1 MNRRYPARRPPR
13 RTSAARRSS
22 RPRRS
27 RKAGQLRTVEIL
39 LIAAAALW
47 AADAVSNWIT
57 ANRTAVLLTLLAAT
71 MAATAVLW
79 IRHRRPGSP
88 RPSPPPS
95 PQAHYRAEHMDRLH
109 HRDFEYAVRDL
120 MIRDGCRDAIQVGGA
135 GDNGADVKATDPY
148 GRRWVIQCKHRRA
161 GLSGSAVGTPDL
173 HVLNGTGR
181 PVHHGDVI
189 VLVTN
194 GRFTQPAKEFA
205 QTQRL
210 HLVDRATL
218 AAWAQGQPL
227 WNLLHAVPPPRQ
239 PGAAP

>member
-13 RTSAARRSS
+13 RSASRRSS

-39 LIAAAALW
+39 LIAAAVLW
-47 AADAVSNWIT
+47 AADAVSNWIS
-57 ANRTAVLLTLLAAT
+57 ANRAAVLLTLLAAA
-71 MAATAVLW
+71 MGAATLLW
-79 IRHRRPGSP
+79 IRHRRPSST
-88 RPSPPPS
+88 RASQPPS
-95 PQAHYRAEHMDRLH
+95 PQTHYQAEQMDRLH

-161 GLSGSAVGTPDL
+161 GLAGSAVGTPDL